1 MPQRVLWKQSF
12 VCWHVSASLWLRHI
26 MSERSWT
33 FFCNYCLFETYRS
46 SAYMPR
52 LTCESWWVYD
62 RIKCFTFHMLSI
74 LLFYILTCV
83 FCSFMIPYLI
93 LLSLHC
99 YIVFSPHIAPWKV
112 IILTKK
118 LVVAIDMKH
127 IMFLIHYFA
136 STSYWSSSNVVLVR
150 WSFTKLW
157 PLGLEK

>member
-26 MSERSWT
+26 MSERSST

-74 LLFYILTCV
+74 LLFYILTYTLFNPFV
-83 FCSFMIPYLI
+83 IT
-93 LLSLHC
+93 LLYC
-99 YIVFSPHIAPWKV
+99 IFPTYC
-112 IILTKK
+112 T
-118 LVVAIDMKH
+118 ME
-127 IMFLIHYFA
+127 
-136 STSYWSSSNVVLVR
+136 SYHFNEKISSSNRYETHHVFNTLLCQY
-150 WSFTKLW
+150 KLLIKFKCGFG
-157 PLGLEK
+157 PLIFY